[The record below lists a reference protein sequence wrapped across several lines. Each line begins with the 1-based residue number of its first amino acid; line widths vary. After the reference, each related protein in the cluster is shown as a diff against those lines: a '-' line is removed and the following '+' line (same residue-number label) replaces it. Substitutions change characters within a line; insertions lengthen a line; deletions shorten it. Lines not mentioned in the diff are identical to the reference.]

1 MKLDPDTVEAIA
13 GRVVELL
20 DARRDA
26 RLRPLVDARDLA
38 RLFDLAPSWVRE
50 HADELGAIRIGKGA
64 KPRLRF
70 DPEVV
75 GNRLSSRS
83 ASEES
88 SDARSRV
95 GKRRE
100 AASPR
105 LASGTTAP
113 LLPIRPPG
121 RDR

>member
-1 MKLDPDTVEAIA
+1 MKLDPDSVEAIA

-83 ASEES
+83 SSEKS
-88 SDARSRV
+88 PGARSRG
-95 GKRRE
+95 GKRR
-100 AASPR
+100 AAGRGRSS
-105 LASGTTAP
+105 SGTTAP
-113 LLPIRPPG
+113 LLPIRPNR
-121 RDR
+121 RDK